1 MTFTSVPSYFSSP
14 SFGVDKG
21 GIFSGVGSSLS
32 SSPFTT
38 TTAKPTG
45 MDPLTAGLGIASIGT
60 SIAGLF
66 GQQSAADKQADA
78 VEKAAEEQ
86 RKAVE
91 QASKIGAQLQLAQV
105 GLNWLENRYRGGQ
118 GGALDR
124 FNTAL
129 DQTMQANTLAT
140 NPAVMAARAVERYDR
155 KLNEAMP
162 GRVDPTVLFS

>member
-1 MTFTSVPSYFSSP
+1 MALTPGWQEYANYGPITPINQAFPSAAPSTSTSP
-14 SFGVDKG
+14 
-21 GIFSGVGSSLS
+21 
-32 SSPFTT
+32 
-38 TTAKPTG
+38 KPTG

-78 VEKAAEEQ
+78 VKKAAEEQ

-124 FNTAL
+124 FNLAQ
-129 DQTMQANTLAT
+129 DQVMQANTLAT

-162 GRVDPTVLFS
+162 GRLDPTTLFS